1 MQGRPSSSHSYT
13 SQQEREKAVL
23 LTQIEQ
29 MREEVDYYR
38 VERNKVRQRRKEMSG
53 RSRMTF
59 EERMA
64 SEKDEEEDLQ
74 AVM

>member
-1 MQGRPSSSHSYT
+1 M
-13 SQQEREKAVL
+13 L

-29 MREEVDYYR
+29 MRDEVEYYR
-38 VERNKVRQRRKEMSG
+38 AERNKVRQRRKEMAG

-64 SEKDEEEDLQ
+64 SEKDEEEDLH